1 MSTRKLGFTLIE
13 LLIVIAIIGILS
25 AVVFSALRS
34 GVSSA
39 KGSQI
44 LQDFDALE
52 KALTLQ
58 AINENRTTWWDED
71 DLGTSEIDWG
81 IYISEMIDNGFLDT
95 LAGAPNTPG
104 TSGQFEQFNYAYDYD
119 PGHGAYTPP
128 ANCFVPS
135 GAADVDNSYFGVNII
150 IDLGISTES
159 DEWKQIYDFLD
170 ASIDGTDGSL
180 CGRFRADYFGD
191 LYGQR
196 RMIYNISQDGT
207 TKH

>member
-1 MSTRKLGFTLIE
+1 MNKKAFTLIE

-25 AVVFSALRS
+25 AVVLSSLRS
-34 GVSSA
+34 GINSA
-39 KGSQI
+39 KGNRI

-52 KALTLQ
+52 QALTLQ
-58 AINENRTTWWDED
+58 VINENRTTWWDED
-71 DLGTSEIDWG
+71 DLGVSAIDWG
-81 IYISEMIDNGFLDT
+81 IYISEIIDNGFLDT
-95 LAGAPNTPG
+95 LPESPTTPG
-104 TSGQFEQFNYAYDYD
+104 TAVEFDQFNYAYDYD
-119 PGHGAYTPP
+119 PGHGVYTPP

-135 GAADVDNSYFGVNII
+135 GAADIDNAYFGVNII

-170 ASIDGTDGSL
+170 EAVDGTDGSL